1 MLLEIWHETTLE
13 ERFSLPAQPMDRHS
27 RLAWAL
33 EWLDDANN
41 PLPDLYH
48 KAVSHCVT
56 GVMDGGSRLP
66 EWDDMKLWKGVCEG
80 VIEPLSKI
88 PKI

>member
-13 ERFSLPAQPMDRHS
+13 ERFFLPVQPPSHHD

-48 KAVSHCVT
+48 KAVNRCVT
-56 GVMDGGSRLP
+56 RVMDGSSRLP
-66 EWDDMKLWKGVCEG
+66 EWDDMRLRKGY
-80 VIEPLSKI
+80 L
-88 PKI
+88 